1 MKLLLSTFREYS
13 PSMAKLLLSQE
24 AVEGLAFMQHRGT
37 LQLIKARRVQLTLAM
52 IRLLQ
57 AGCSQVF
64 ITSRHPSDC
73 DKAVAGLNALPNK
86 YPNAKAIAVPTDC
99 SRADEIDR
107 LVSVI
112 SQSTDH
118 VDIVFANAGTVRMG
132 PLEEHSEK
140 EFSDVIDLN
149 VNGTILLVQK

>member
-1 MKLLLSTFREYS
+1 M
-13 PSMAKLLLSQE
+13 
-24 AVEGLAFMQHRGT
+24 
-37 LQLIKARRVQLTLAM
+37 
-52 IRLLQ
+52 
-57 AGCSQVF
+57 F

-86 YPNAKAIAVPTDC
+86 YPYAKAIAVPTDC
-99 SRADEIDR
+99 SRTDELDR

-118 VDIVFANAGTVRMG
+118 VDIVFANAGTYWIR

-140 EFSDVIDLN
+140 EFSDVMDLN
-149 VNGTILLVQK
+149 VKGTFLLVQK